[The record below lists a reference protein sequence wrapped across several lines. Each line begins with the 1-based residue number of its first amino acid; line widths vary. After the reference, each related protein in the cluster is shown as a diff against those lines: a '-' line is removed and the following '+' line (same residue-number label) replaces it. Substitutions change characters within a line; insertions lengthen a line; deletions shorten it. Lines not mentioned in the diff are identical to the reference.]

1 MKTTLALLAATT
13 AFGALFAFTT
23 FDGAHAGHRATLTDA
38 TQEAWVSLVSGD
50 DDDYDDGE
58 DEDCEEGDE
67 KEEDQDEACIPT
79 QSLPPAG
86 TIAPPANGLFGTG
99 APPKVQVN

>member
-58 DEDCEEGDE
+58 DEDCEEGDDD
-67 KEEDQDEACIPT
+67 EEEEEACIPT
-79 QSLPPAG
+79 QPLPPAG